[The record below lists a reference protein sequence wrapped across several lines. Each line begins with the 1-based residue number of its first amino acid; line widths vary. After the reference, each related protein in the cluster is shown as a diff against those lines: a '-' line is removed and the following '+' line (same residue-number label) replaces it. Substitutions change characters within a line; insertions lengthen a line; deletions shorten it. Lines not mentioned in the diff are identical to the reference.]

1 MTKEIKDRS
10 QAIVDSSKRQV
21 EDIKKSFIELVAMLN
36 TSDVY
41 FIQQK
46 LLQSLN
52 SVQELEMALTDISR
66 ELQDAEEED

>member
-52 SVQELEMALTDISR
+52 SVQELEMTLVNISR
-66 ELQDAEEED
+66 EIEDIEED